1 MRAWERAWAAL
12 WRHIER
18 IDSSIVAHAN
28 RHDDAVNPLVRA
40 PAWRRLGAQGSRW
53 IRDWHN
59 ARAREQQA
67 IRAARRAERRAL
79 TLLLRLLSPDQRRDF
94 RQHRHIHVTGASSG
108 SRYRIRVALFA
119 NIDVLACNGIVAHRL
134 CVQPVGELPIY
145 DVIAGQILYLQD
157 PGAEEGFLLHANM
170 HPTRHEEFMSR
181 LPG

>member
-12 WRHIER
+12 LRHIER
-18 IDSSIVAHAN
+18 IDNSIVAHAN
-28 RHDDAVNPLVRA
+28 RMDDALKSPVRT
-40 PAWRRLGAQGSRW
+40 PAWRQLGTQGSRW
-53 IRDWHN
+53 IRNWHD

-79 TLLLRLLSPDQRRDF
+79 TLLLRILSADQRRDF
-94 RQHRHIHVTGASSG
+94 RQHGHIHVTGASSG

-157 PGAEEGFLLHANM
+157 PGAEEGFLLHANI
-170 HPTRHEEFMSR
+170 HPTRHNDYMSR